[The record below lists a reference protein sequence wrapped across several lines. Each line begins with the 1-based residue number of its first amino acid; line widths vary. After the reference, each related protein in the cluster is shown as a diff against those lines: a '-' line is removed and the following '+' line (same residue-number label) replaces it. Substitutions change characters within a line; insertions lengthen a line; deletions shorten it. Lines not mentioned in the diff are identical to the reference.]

1 MRRAMGCRGGHGL
14 AAVAGRARQVRHRHR
29 REAANYK
36 ESMQMPLYEYKCRKC
51 GALFEALLSVASRDI
66 EEKKLTCPTC
76 GTSGPKR
83 QISNFASSGLES
95 HDHHHACSP
104 RRG

>member
-1 MRRAMGCRGGHGL
+1 MGFPRYPAAGGNRPRRGRVTSGRRRGT
-14 AAVAGRARQVRHRHR
+14 
-29 REAANYK
+29 ANYK

-83 QISNFASSGLES
+83 QISNFASSGSEG
-95 HDHHHACSP
+95 HDHHACSP